1 MLQDAVSVSNK
12 LGLAVFDEQHV
23 SATTCSGS
31 PAHGF
36 VPRGAVPVSNQ
47 IGLQNRRVCSY
58 GIQNLSGF
66 FVKVYELVITNPN
79 PYVRD

>member
-12 LGLAVFDEQHV
+12 LGMAVFDEQHV

-36 VPRGAVPVSNQ
+36 VPRGAVSVSNQ
-47 IGLQNRRVCSY
+47 IGLQNRRVAAMEYRTSR
-58 GIQNLSGF
+58 GSLLRLMG
-66 FVKVYELVITNPN
+66 
-79 PYVRD
+79 

>member
-1 MLQDAVSVSNK
+1 M
-12 LGLAVFDEQHV
+12 AVFDEQHV

-66 FVKVYELVITNPN
+66 FVKAYELVITNHISICSGLN
-79 PYVRD
+79 GVCIGRR